1 MPLSEEF
8 AKLARN
14 YVICCEARRL
24 AAKAWSVLKGRET
37 EFDRDE
43 AMALFA
49 DLRSVDENYYHYN
62 ICKLLFQRR
71 DSEFTTFADC
81 KFGPT
86 QFLVAQ
92 GYRWGKGVAPDLDLA
107 RQHYAMG
114 FRLGNIPCF
123 LALFSMLSLRAKLAN
138 IAAMLL
144 RSVEFV
150 YLKSKSED
158 DTRILY

>member
-1 MPLSEEF
+1 MIS
-8 AKLARN
+8 
-14 YVICCEARRL
+14 CEARRL
-24 AAKAWSVLKGRET
+24 AAKAWSTLKGLET
-37 EFDRDE
+37 EFGRDE

-49 DLRSVDENYYHYN
+49 DLRSVDDNYYRYN
-62 ICKLLFQRR
+62 ICKLLFQRG
-71 DSEFTTFADC
+71 DGEFASFADC
-81 KFGPT
+81 NFGPT

-123 LALFSMLSLRAKLAN
+123 LALFSMLSLSAKLGN

-144 RSVEFV
+144 RSVEFI